1 MENEYRRLP
10 GRRLLSLWGT
20 DSLWL
25 GKDHILSIKKRGYT
39 EEYRRFYFGDVQA
52 ILVNQTV
59 EGTVW
64 TIVLGIITAALI
76 VVQGFAWLVWEWEF
90 EALILWGVLVF
101 LFAAMLLTNILKGST
116 CKAFIRTAV
125 QMDPLPSLHR
135 VRTARKMIERVRPF
149 IEANQGSVPRE
160 KLISVPFE
168 FSVPVISEKENAGK
182 AISIHHEKGTFH
194 QALFAMLI
202 ANAVVELLDL
212 YSRSIT
218 TTAIGAIS
226 MALILFLM
234 IGAAMRQ
241 RNSDMKPG
249 LKRMVWFSLALFVCL
264 AMGHYAEIILFAI
277 LNPGSAFTGW
287 GILQA
292 MMERSP
298 LESTF
303 SIVLHIFAIAG
314 SLILGIVGMILWTRH
329 RTAHRLVGKAQ
340 IQDPPAPGREEGA
353 VE

>member
-1 MENEYRRLP
+1 MEKEYTRLP

-25 GKDHILSIKKRGYT
+25 GKDHILSIRKRGYT

-59 EGTVW
+59 EGTIW
-64 TIVLGIITAALI
+64 TIVLGIITTALLS
-76 VVQGFAWLVWEWEF
+76 VQGFAWLVWEWEF

-101 LFAAMLLTNILKGST
+101 IFAALFLTNILKGPT
-116 CKAFIRTAV
+116 CKSFIRTAV

-135 VRTARKMIERVRPF
+135 VRSARKMIERVRPY

-168 FSVPVISEKENAGK
+168 FSVPAIAERENIGK
-182 AISIHHEKGTFH
+182 AISIHHEKGAFH
-194 QALFAMLI
+194 QALFGMLI
-202 ANAVVELLDL
+202 ANAVIELLDL

-218 TTAIGAIS
+218 ITAIGAIN
-226 MALILFLM
+226 MALILFTM
-234 IGAAMRQ
+234 IGAAIRQ
-241 RNSDMKPG
+241 RNSDMNPA
-249 LKRMVWFSLALFVCL
+249 LKRMVWFSLALFVCI
-264 AMGHYAEIILFAI
+264 AMGSYAEIILFAI

-314 SLILGIVGMILWTRH
+314 SLLIGIAGMILWTRH
-329 RTAHRLVGKAQ
+329 TTAHRLLGEAQ
-340 IQDPPAPGREEGA
+340 IQKPPAQSREEGV